1 MTTIRDIPNNYLF
14 DQHFDLLFILNTNF
28 KAGKGDKIK
37 IAKITVIIPN
47 YNYAH
52 YLDQAIQSVLD
63 QSYQNIEIIV
73 VNNGSTDNSLEVL
86 SNFEGKI
93 QVIDQSNLGQS
104 GARNSG
110 LKNATGDFI
119 AFLDADD
126 YWAPTKLELQ
136 AKLINDST
144 QLVYCGI
151 LPFKDLESN
160 IMNAILPKYRGQ
172 CMRYFL
178 ELPAASVVLSGESTA
193 LFSRTLLEKVGN
205 FDTTLNSA
213 AGWDFFRRCSRVT
226 NFNFINE
233 ALVYYRIHENNM
245 SHSRE
250 SVILDIRYAYLKIFT
265 DKDWKISEKEESRI
279 LISLEFSFLK
289 TYLRNFDIWIAL
301 PCSVRMLRLLLTYW
315 GKVLSG
321 IK

>member
-1 MTTIRDIPNNYLF
+1 
-14 DQHFDLLFILNTNF
+14 
-28 KAGKGDKIK
+28 
-37 IAKITVIIPN
+37 VI
-47 YNYAH
+47 H
-52 YLDQAIQSVLD
+52 
-63 QSYQNIEIIV
+63 
-73 VNNGSTDNSLEVL
+73 
-86 SNFEGKI
+86 
-93 QVIDQSNLGQS
+93 QSNLGQS

-126 YWAPTKLELQ
+126 YWIPTKLEIQ

-151 LPFKDLESN
+151 LPFNESEPN
-160 IMNAILPKYRGQ
+160 TMNAILPKFRGQ

-226 NFNFINE
+226 KFDFTNE
-233 ALVYYRIHENNM
+233 VLVNYRIHENNM

-250 SVILDIRYAYLKIFT
+250 SVISDIRCAYSKIFA

-279 LISLEFSFLK
+279 LTSLEFSFLK
-289 TYLRNFDIWIAL
+289 TYLRNFDIWFVL
-301 PCSVRMLRLLLTYW
+301 PCSVRMLRLLLRYW
-315 GKVLSG
+315 VKVLFG